1 MATKENDQ
9 NIKENNCE
17 TKMGLPCVL
26 EAFTSIFETGSISNK
41 YYGELIVLGKIIKE
55 NNCETKMGL
64 PCVLEAFT
72 SIFETGSISNKC
84 CGKLVVLGKVCHSAL
99 VKRTLENPLFKDL
112 SPAKIIAKSIQAWNN
127 CLALIDSPSPS
138 A

>member
-1 MATKENDQ
+1 MASLNVYVALVVLFLTCGAAMATKENDQ
-9 NIKENNCE
+9 IIKDNNCE

-26 EAFTSIFETGSISNK
+26 EAFTSTFETGAISSNCC
-41 YYGELIVLGKIIKE
+41 GELVG
-55 NNCETKMGL
+55 
-64 PCVLEAFT
+64 
-72 SIFETGSISNKC
+72 
-84 CGKLVVLGKVCHSAL
+84 LGKVCHSAL

-112 SPAKIIAKSIQAWNN
+112 SPARIIAKSIQPWNN